1 MTVAVRAG
9 DPRALHLA
17 LELLGFESFD
27 GHWLSQ
33 HSSWG
38 APEAVV
44 LYHGFNGANID
55 AHIAIAAG
63 SRGLTRAFLR
73 LIFAYP
79 FGQLGCKRITA
90 NLSSLN
96 TTSLDLC
103 QRLGFTHEATLKDAL
118 PDSDILVM
126 RMLKADC
133 LWL

>member
-1 MTVAVRAG
+1 MTLRAN
-9 DPRALHLA
+9 DPEAA
-17 LELLGFESFD
+17 AFACGLLGFEDFP
-27 GHWLSQ
+27 GHTISQ
-33 HSSWG
+33 HSACG

-55 AHIAIAAG
+55 AHIAITAG

-133 LWL
+133 PWL